1 MAQHQALWW
10 FSDGYDSTAPWGKSF
25 VQAPRF
31 LQSAVPWQRS
41 PSQAAIITKCT
52 LCPCGHWVTSVWGS
66 LWLGMVCF
74 WLWLH
79 GWCLCPA
86 QIPLA
91 LGCLRRSLRCV
102 RCLELSCLTAAAKL
116 QRSPFQHKMTPLQ
129 AFGLRSNRK
138 DVGLPAGYVL
148 EVRSGEPCL
157 GLRHQLRGVASPCLQ
172 LCLAA
177 SSASAC
183 LH

>member
-74 WLWLH
+74 WLCLH
-79 GWCLCPA
+79 GWCLFPA
-86 QIPLA
+86 QIPVA

-129 AFGLRSNRK
+129 AFGLRLNRK